1 MKIEDGLWKALK
13 AEMSGNDITAYFAEE
28 EMEIADNRYQILMKG
43 VVKDSG
49 DLIYYSGSSA
59 LDILGTGGP
68 NKGKLFKCIYKLDTE
83 KLVICYSQADR
94 PLDYLATAE
103 NQFVLI
109 TWIKK

>member
-1 MKIEDGLWKALK
+1 MKIENGLWKVLK
-13 AEMSGNDITAYFAEE
+13 AEMEGSNITTYFAYE
-28 EMEIADNRYQILMKG
+28 EMEIADDCYQIRMKG

-49 DLIYYSGSSA
+49 DLIYYSGSNA
-59 LDILGTGGP
+59 LDILGTEGP
-68 NKGKLFKCIYKLDTE
+68 NKGKLFKCIYKIDTE

-103 NQFVLI
+103 NKFVLI